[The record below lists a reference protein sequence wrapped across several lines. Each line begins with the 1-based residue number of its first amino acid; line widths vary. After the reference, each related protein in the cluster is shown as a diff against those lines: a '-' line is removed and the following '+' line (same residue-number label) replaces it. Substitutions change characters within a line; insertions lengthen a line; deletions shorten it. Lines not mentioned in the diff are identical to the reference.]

1 MALEIP
7 ETAEQVINRALTD
20 IQREL
25 PTSNPRLKNSW
36 LLALATADSNAIFDF
51 YLQLNEAIKQ
61 NFPDTATGVFLERWA
76 AIFGIQ
82 RLSATQANGNC
93 AATGTATT
101 VIPSGTTLIISGNT
115 YTSTGSAT
123 ISAQSI
129 SVTGIVRSG
138 TTATA
143 TTASNHN
150 LANNV
155 PVTIS
160 EAVET
165 DYNLSAVAIT
175 VTGLNTFQYQVSGS
189 PSTPATGTILAAFTS
204 ASVPIQSDTFGA
216 FAADGVTSLNLD
228 TGTELGLQS
237 PISGV
242 DDTFTV
248 DFGDIGGGTDQET
261 DASLEDR
268 MLDRIQNPVAHFNV
282 SDITAKAKEVAGV
295 TRVFVEEAG
304 TNIGTAAVTSIT
316 RSNNIATVTLTV
328 AQDFSSGQLVTIL
341 GAGESEY
348 NVTEGAILV
357 QSPTIFHYLVTGTPS
372 TPATGTITSSVS
384 IALGTLRVFFMRD
397 NDDNPIPSGS
407 EVTTVKNKILEINPA
422 NTDGNLDLS
431 VLAPT
436 AVATDYTF
444 TALDPN
450 TPTMQTAVI
459 ASLDV
464 FYAEST
470 FIGTDIDEDSYRA
483 AIFNTVDTET
493 GDVVKSFE
501 LSAPSGDI
509 TINSGEIGTRGN
521 AVFS

>member
-7 ETAEQVINRALTD
+7 DSALEVINRLLTD

-25 PTSNPRLKNSW
+25 PTSSPRLKNTW
-36 LLALATADSNAIFDF
+36 LLALATGDANAIFDF
-51 YLQLNEAIKQ
+51 YLQLKEAIKQ
-61 NFPDTATGVFLERWA
+61 NFPDTATEEFLERWA
-76 AIFGIQ
+76 AIWGIQ
-82 RLSATQANGNC
+82 RLAATQATGNC

-101 VIPSGTTLIISGNT
+101 IIPLGTTLTISGNT

-129 SVTGIVRSG
+129 SVSSIERSG

-143 TTASNHN
+143 TTATNHN

-160 EAVET
+160 GAVET
-165 DYNLSAVAIT
+165 EYNVSAAAIT
-175 VTGLNTFQYQVSGS
+175 VTGLNTFEYQVADA
-189 PSTPATGTILAAFTS
+189 PSTPATGTILAAFTA
-204 ASVPIQSDTFGA
+204 ASVPIESDDFGA
-216 FAADGVTSLNLD
+216 TASDGLTSLNLD
-228 TGTELGLQS
+228 TGTELNLQS

-248 DFGDIGGGTDQET
+248 DFGDIGGGTDQES
-261 DASLEDR
+261 DASLDAR
-268 MLDRIQNPVAHFNV
+268 LLDRIQKPVAHYNV
-282 SDITAKAKEVAGV
+282 SDIVTKAMEVAGV
-295 TRVFVEEAG
+295 TRVFVEQAG
-304 TNIGTAAVTSIT
+304 AIIGTAAVTSIT

-328 AQDFSSGQLVTIL
+328 AQDFSTGQQVTIA

-348 NVTEGAILV
+348 NVTNQSILV
-357 QSPTIFHYLVTGTPS
+357 QSPTIFHYLVIDNPS
-372 TPATGTITSSVS
+372 TPATGTITSTVA
-384 IALGTLRVFFMRD
+384 IPLGTLRVFFMRD

-407 EVTTVKNKILEINPA
+407 EVTTVKNKILEITPA

-431 VLAPT
+431 VLSPI
-436 AVATDYTF
+436 AVPTDYTI
-444 TALDPN
+444 TSLVPN

-470 FIGTDIDEDSYRA
+470 FIGIDIDEDSYRA

-493 GDVVKSFE
+493 GDVVISFD

-509 TINSGEIGTRGN
+509 PISSGQIGTRGN
-521 AVFS
+521 VVFS